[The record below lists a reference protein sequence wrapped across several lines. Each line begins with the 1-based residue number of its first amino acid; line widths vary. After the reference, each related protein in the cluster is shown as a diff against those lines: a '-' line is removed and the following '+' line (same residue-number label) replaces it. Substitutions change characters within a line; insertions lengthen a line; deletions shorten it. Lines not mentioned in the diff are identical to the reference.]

1 MTELARMPH
10 GAERRRGVPR
20 ARHTHRLLLTAEAGL
35 ERLFPGIGFPGIGF
49 PGIGFPGIGF
59 PGIGRDLAAAG
70 AVRVRMSC

>member
-1 MTELARMPH
+1 MTEPARMPH

-20 ARHTHRLLLTAEAGL
+20 ARHTHRLLPTAEAGL
-35 ERLFPGIGFPGIGF
+35 ERLFPGIGF